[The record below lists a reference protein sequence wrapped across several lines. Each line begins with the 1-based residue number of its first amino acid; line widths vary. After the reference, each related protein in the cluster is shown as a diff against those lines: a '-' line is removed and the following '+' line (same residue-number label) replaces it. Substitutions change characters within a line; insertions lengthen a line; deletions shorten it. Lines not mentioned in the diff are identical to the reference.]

1 MIHGVIALPKPC
13 KVLIMIPFKLNTV
26 ISTGLAFGLLAIPFI
41 PAHASP
47 DLAKQNTCMGCH
59 AMDRKVVGP
68 SYKAIAA
75 RYQSQPRAQM
85 VDTLATKIR
94 LGGGGAWGV
103 VVMPANTKISE
114 VDAKKLAEWILDSN
128 K

>member
-1 MIHGVIALPKPC
+1 MRNIRPIMFNLNYGIVGIGIIAS
-13 KVLIMIPFKLNTV
+13 I
-26 ISTGLAFGLLAIPFI
+26 FI
-41 PAHASP
+41 TSGASASP

-68 SYKAIAA
+68 SYKAIAT
-75 RYQSQPRAQM
+75 RYQSQPRSQM
-85 VDTLATKIR
+85 VDTLANKIR

-114 VDAKKLAEWILDSN
+114 ADAKKLAEWILNSN

>member
-1 MIHGVIALPKPC
+1 MMFNLNNSIVGISLIASIFF
-13 KVLIMIPFKLNTV
+13 V
-26 ISTGLAFGLLAIPFI
+26 SG
-41 PAHASP
+41 AHASP
-47 DLAKQNTCMGCH
+47 DLAKKNTCMGCH

-68 SYKAIAA
+68 SYKAIAT

-103 VVMPANTKISE
+103 VVMPANTRISE
-114 VDAKKLAEWILDSN
+114 ADAKKLAEWILDSN

>member
-1 MIHGVIALPKPC
+1 VHRVINVEEPC
-13 KVLIMIPFKLNTV
+13 KVVTMTSFKTRSV
-26 ISTGLAFGLLAIPFI
+26 FTSSLALSLLFMPFI
-41 PAHASP
+41 SAYAST
-47 DLAKQNTCMGCH
+47 DLAKKNTCMGCH

-68 SYKAIAA
+68 SYKAIAT

-94 LGGGGAWGV
+94 LGGGGVWGV

-114 VDAKKLAEWILDSN
+114 ADAKKLAEWILDSN

>member
-1 MIHGVIALPKPC
+1 MRNMRLNMFNLNNSIAGIGLIAS
-13 KVLIMIPFKLNTV
+13 VLFTAGAN
-26 ISTGLAFGLLAIPFI
+26 
-41 PAHASP
+41 ASP
-47 DLAKQNTCMGCH
+47 ELAKQNTCMGCH

-75 RYQSQPRAQM
+75 RYQSQPRTQM

-103 VVMPANTKISE
+103 VVMPANTRISE
-114 VDAKKLAEWILDSN
+114 ADAKKLAEWILDSN

>member
-1 MIHGVIALPKPC
+1 MRNIRLIMFNLNYGIVGIAL
-13 KVLIMIPFKLNTV
+13 IASIFFSAGTN
-26 ISTGLAFGLLAIPFI
+26 
-41 PAHASP
+41 ASP

-68 SYKAIAA
+68 SYKAIAT

-85 VDTLATKIR
+85 VDTLANKIR

-114 VDAKKLAEWILDSN
+114 ADAKKLAEWILDSN

>member
-1 MIHGVIALPKPC
+1 MHGVITSEEPC
-13 KVLIMIPFKLNTV
+13 KVMAMTSFKTRSALTT
-26 ISTGLAFGLLAIPFI
+26 SLALSLLFI
-41 PAHASP
+41 PLIPAQASP
-47 DLAKQNTCMGCH
+47 DLAKKNTCSGCH

-68 SYKAIAA
+68 SYKAIAT

-85 VDTLATKIR
+85 VDALASKIR
-94 LGGGGAWGV
+94 LGGGGVWGV

-114 VDAKKLAEWILDSN
+114 ADARKLAEWILDSN

>member
-1 MIHGVIALPKPC
+1 MT
-13 KVLIMIPFKLNTV
+13 MTPFKTRSVLTA
-26 ISTGLAFGLLAIPFI
+26 SLALSLLFTPLI
-41 PAHASP
+41 PAHASA
-47 DLAKQNTCMGCH
+47 DLAKKNTCMGCH

-68 SYKAIAA
+68 SYKAIAT
-75 RYQSQPRAQM
+75 RYQSQPRTQM

-114 VDAKKLAEWILDSN
+114 ADAKKLAEWILDSN
-128 K
+128 N

>member
-1 MIHGVIALPKPC
+1 MHGVIALAEPC
-13 KVLIMIPFKLNTV
+13 KVVTMTSFKTRSVLT
-26 ISTGLAFGLLAIPFI
+26 SSLALSLFFMPLI
-41 PAHASP
+41 PAHAST
-47 DLAKQNTCMGCH
+47 DLAKKNTCSGCH

-68 SYKAIAA
+68 SYKAIAT

-114 VDAKKLAEWILDSN
+114 ADAKKLAEWILDSN

>member
-1 MIHGVIALPKPC
+1 MHGVINVEELC
-13 KVLIMIPFKLNTV
+13 KVLNMTSFKTRPILTA
-26 ISTGLAFGLLAIPFI
+26 SLALGLLFTPLIQV
-41 PAHASP
+41 HASP
-47 DLAKQNTCMGCH
+47 DLAKKNTCMGCH

-68 SYKAIAA
+68 SYKAIAT
-75 RYQSQPRAQM
+75 RYQSQPRTQM

-103 VVMPANTKISE
+103 VVMPANTKINE
-114 VDAKKLAEWILDSN
+114 ADAKKLAEWILDSN

>member
-1 MIHGVIALPKPC
+1 MSNLTS
-13 KVLIMIPFKLNTV
+13 MMFKLNHG
-26 ISTGLAFGLLAIPFI
+26 IIGIGLLASILL
-41 PAHASP
+41 AGGASAST
-47 DLAKQNTCMGCH
+47 DLAKKNTCMGCH

-68 SYKAIAA
+68 SYKAIAT

-103 VVMPANTKISE
+103 VMMPANTRISE
-114 VDAKKLAEWILDSN
+114 ADAKKLAEWILDSN

>member
-1 MIHGVIALPKPC
+1 VHGVITPEEPC
-13 KVLIMIPFKLNTV
+13 KVVTMISFKTRPILTA
-26 ISTGLAFGLLAIPFI
+26 SLALGLLFTPLIPV
-41 PAHASP
+41 HAST
-47 DLAKQNTCMGCH
+47 DLAKKNTCMGCH

-75 RYQSQPRAQM
+75 RYQSQPRTQV
-85 VDTLATKIR
+85 VDALATKIR
-94 LGGGGAWGV
+94 LGGGGVWGV

-114 VDAKKLAEWILDSN
+114 ADAKKLAEWILDSN

>member
-1 MIHGVIALPKPC
+1 MHGVITLEEPC
-13 KVLIMIPFKLNTV
+13 KVMFMTPFKAHPILTAH
-26 ISTGLAFGLLAIPFI
+26 LALSLLFMPFI
-41 PAHASP
+41 PAHASV
-47 DLAKQNTCMGCH
+47 DLAKKHTCMGCH

-68 SYKAIAA
+68 SYKAIAT

-85 VDTLATKIR
+85 VDVLATKIR

-114 VDAKKLAEWILDSN
+114 ADAKTIAKWILDSN

>member
-1 MIHGVIALPKPC
+1 MFNLNNSIVGISLIAS
-13 KVLIMIPFKLNTV
+13 IFFM
-26 ISTGLAFGLLAIPFI
+26 GG
-41 PAHASP
+41 AHASP
-47 DLAKQNTCMGCH
+47 DLAKKNTCSGCH

-68 SYKAIAA
+68 SYKAIAT
-75 RYQSQPRAQM
+75 RYQSQPRTQM

-94 LGGGGAWGV
+94 LGGGGVWGV

-114 VDAKKLAEWILDSN
+114 ADAKKLAEWILDSN

>member
-1 MIHGVIALPKPC
+1 MHGVISLEEPC
-13 KVLIMIPFKLNTV
+13 KVTFMTPFKAHPILTA
-26 ISTGLAFGLLAIPFI
+26 GLALSLLFI
-41 PAHASP
+41 PLTPAQASP
-47 DLAKQNTCMGCH
+47 DLAKKNTCSGCH

-68 SYKAIAA
+68 SYKAIAT

-85 VDTLATKIR
+85 VDALATKIR
-94 LGGGGAWGV
+94 LGGGGVWGV

-114 VDAKKLAEWILDSN
+114 ADAKKLAEWILDSN

>member
-1 MIHGVIALPKPC
+1 MMFNLNYGIVGIGLIAS
-13 KVLIMIPFKLNTV
+13 VLF
-26 ISTGLAFGLLAIPFI
+26 STGAN
-41 PAHASP
+41 AST
-47 DLAKQNTCMGCH
+47 DLAKKNTCMGCH

-68 SYKAIAA
+68 SYKAIAN
-75 RYQSQPRAQM
+75 RYQSQPRAKM

-114 VDAKKLAEWILDSN
+114 ADAKKLAEWILDSN

>member
-1 MIHGVIALPKPC
+1 MSN
-13 KVLIMIPFKLNTV
+13 LISIMFKLNRS
-26 ISTGLAFGLLAIPFI
+26 IIGIGFIASILFSPAAEASTE
-41 PAHASP
+41 
-47 DLAKQNTCMGCH
+47 LAKKNTCMGCH

-68 SYKAIAA
+68 SYKAIAT

-103 VVMPANTKISE
+103 VVMPTNTRISE

-128 K
+128 Q

>member
-1 MIHGVIALPKPC
+1 MRNIRLNMFNLNNSIAGIG
-13 KVLIMIPFKLNTV
+13 LIVSIFF
-26 ISTGLAFGLLAIPFI
+26 SAEASS
-41 PAHASP
+41 SP

-68 SYKAIAA
+68 SYKAIAT
-75 RYQSQPRAQM
+75 RYQNQPRAQM

-103 VVMPANTKISE
+103 VVMPANTRISE
-114 VDAKKLAEWILDSN
+114 ADAKKLAEWILDSN

>member
-1 MIHGVIALPKPC
+1 
-13 KVLIMIPFKLNTV
+13 MIPSKMRTTF
-26 ISTGLAFGLLAIPFI
+26 IAGLAIGFLAVPFM

-47 DLAKQNTCMGCH
+47 DLAKKNTCMGCH

-68 SYKAIAA
+68 SYKAIAT

-85 VDTLATKIR
+85 VDTLANKIR
-94 LGGGGAWGV
+94 LGGGGVWGV

-114 VDAKKLAEWILDSN
+114 ADAKKLAEWILDSN

>member
-1 MIHGVIALPKPC
+1 MHGVITSEEPC
-13 KVLIMIPFKLNTV
+13 KVMAMTSFKTRSALTT
-26 ISTGLAFGLLAIPFI
+26 SLALSLLFI
-41 PAHASP
+41 PLIPAQASP
-47 DLAKQNTCMGCH
+47 DLAKKNTCSGCH

-68 SYKAIAA
+68 SYKAIAT

-85 VDTLATKIR
+85 VDALATKIR
-94 LGGGGAWGV
+94 LGGGGVWGV

-114 VDAKKLAEWILDSN
+114 ADAKKLAEWILDSN

>member
-1 MIHGVIALPKPC
+1 MYGVIALAKPC
-13 KVLIMIPFKLNTV
+13 KVVTMIPFNMRVLMTA
-26 ISTGLAFGLLAIPFI
+26 GLAIGFLVVPLI
-41 PAHASP
+41 PAHAST
-47 DLAKQNTCMGCH
+47 DLAKKNTCMGCH

-68 SYKAIAA
+68 SYKAIAT
-75 RYQSQPRAQM
+75 RYQSQPRVQM

-114 VDAKKLAEWILDSN
+114 ADAKKLAEWILDSN

>member
-1 MIHGVIALPKPC
+1 MT
-13 KVLIMIPFKLNTV
+13 PFKSHPILT
-26 ISTGLAFGLLAIPFI
+26 TGLALSLLLMPLI

-47 DLAKQNTCMGCH
+47 DLAKKNTCSGCH

-68 SYKAIAA
+68 SYKAIAT
-75 RYQSQPRAQM
+75 RYQAQPRAQM

-103 VVMPANTKISE
+103 VVMPGNTKISE
-114 VDAKKLAEWILDSN
+114 ADAKKLAEWILDSN

>member
-1 MIHGVIALPKPC
+1 MHGVITSEEPC
-13 KVLIMIPFKLNTV
+13 KVMAMTSFKTRSALTA
-26 ISTGLAFGLLAIPFI
+26 SLALSLLFI
-41 PAHASP
+41 PLTPAQASP
-47 DLAKQNTCMGCH
+47 DLAKKNTCSGCH

-68 SYKAIAA
+68 SYKAIAT

-85 VDTLATKIR
+85 VDALATKIR
-94 LGGGGAWGV
+94 LGGGGVWGV

-114 VDAKKLAEWILDSN
+114 ADAKKLAEWILDSN

>member
-1 MIHGVIALPKPC
+1 MNNVSS
-13 KVLIMIPFKLNTV
+13 IMFKLNRGM
-26 ISTGLAFGLLAIPFI
+26 IGIGLLASILL
-41 PAHASP
+41 AGGASAST
-47 DLAKQNTCMGCH
+47 DLAKKNTCMGCH

-68 SYKAIAA
+68 SYKAIAT
-75 RYQSQPRAQM
+75 RYQSQPRTQM

-114 VDAKKLAEWILDSN
+114 ADAKKLAEWILDSN
-128 K
+128 Q

>member
-1 MIHGVIALPKPC
+1 MITLKMRTIFITSLALGFL
-13 KVLIMIPFKLNTV
+13 VGSFM
-26 ISTGLAFGLLAIPFI
+26 

-47 DLAKQNTCMGCH
+47 ELAKQNTCMGCH
-59 AMDRKVVGP
+59 AMERKVVGP
-68 SYKAIAA
+68 SYKAIAT

-85 VDTLATKIR
+85 VDTLANKIR

-114 VDAKKLAEWILDSN
+114 ADAKKLAEWILDSN

>member
-1 MIHGVIALPKPC
+1 MRNIRLMMFNLNYGIIGIS
-13 KVLIMIPFKLNTV
+13 LIFSV
-26 ISTGLAFGLLAIPFI
+26 FFSAGAS
-41 PAHASP
+41 ASP
-47 DLAKQNTCMGCH
+47 ELAKQNTCMGCH

-68 SYKAIAA
+68 SYKAIAT
-75 RYQSQPRAQM
+75 RYQGQPRTQM
-85 VDTLATKIR
+85 VDTLANKIR

-114 VDAKKLAEWILDSN
+114 ADAKKLAEWILDSN

>member
-1 MIHGVIALPKPC
+1 MSHIAPLA
-13 KVLIMIPFKLNTV
+13 LKLHRGIIGLGLFAFTIFATV
-26 ISTGLAFGLLAIPFI
+26 ANASTE
-41 PAHASP
+41 
-47 DLAKQNTCMGCH
+47 LAKKNTCMGCH

-68 SYKAIAA
+68 SYKAIAT
-75 RYQSQPRAQM
+75 RYQSQPRSQM
-85 VDTLATKIR
+85 VDTLANKIR

-114 VDAKKLAEWILDSN
+114 ADAKKLAEWILDSN

>member
-1 MIHGVIALPKPC
+1 MYGVIALAKPC
-13 KVLIMIPFKLNTV
+13 KVVIMITLKIHSAFTACLM
-26 ISTGLAFGLLAIPFI
+26 FGLLFTPFI
-41 PAHASP
+41 SAYASP
-47 DLAKQNTCMGCH
+47 ELAKKNTCMGCH

-68 SYKAIAA
+68 SYKAIAI

-94 LGGGGAWGV
+94 LGGGGVWGV

-114 VDAKKLAEWILDSN
+114 ADAKKLAEWILDSN
-128 K
+128 Q

>member
-1 MIHGVIALPKPC
+1 VHRVINVEEPC
-13 KVLIMIPFKLNTV
+13 KVVTMTSFKTRPV
-26 ISTGLAFGLLAIPFI
+26 FTSSLALSLLLTPFI
-41 PAHASP
+41 SAYAST
-47 DLAKQNTCMGCH
+47 DLAKKNTCMGCH

-68 SYKAIAA
+68 SYKAIAT

-94 LGGGGAWGV
+94 LGGGGVWGV

-114 VDAKKLAEWILDSN
+114 ADAKKLAEWILDSN